1 MNFDKLQEQWNQENN
16 EVSLPQNLDK
26 IKEAHNPIDKVRR
39 NMKFDLISQ
48 AVLTV
53 LIGFVPYAKRNEWD
67 FQSISI
73 FALFYVLMVGFMLYY
88 TLKFYRFYK
97 QSYNLS
103 YDSRK
108 NLMWFAY
115 ELRLFIEL
123 YRALTFIMMFLGMAL
138 GLYFGI
144 DFHLIKKAIE
154 EYTPTNMRS
163 QIVKKGDKT
172 LVLDTYN
179 ANPSSMKVSLENF
192 NDFIGTKTIII
203 GDMLELGEE
212 SVTEHSQILELAK
225 SLSFDEIITVGP
237 HFKEVNVSGVAFLTT
252 QDLIHYL
259 TENEI
264 HSQNILL
271 KASRGIALEKA
282 LEFIK

>member
-1 MNFDKLQEQWNQENN
+1 MNFDELQEQWNQENN

-53 LIGFVPYAKRNEWD
+53 LIGFVPYIKRNEWD

-138 GLYFGI
+138 GLYFGMHFNTTGQDI
-144 DFHLIKKAIE
+144 FHLKDADFLKLF
-154 EYTPTNMRS
+154 
-163 QIVKKGDKT
+163 G
-172 LVLDTYN
+172 VLFF
-179 ANPSSMKVSLENF
+179 M
-192 NDFIGTKTIII
+192 
-203 GDMLELGEE
+203 
-212 SVTEHSQILELAK
+212 
-225 SLSFDEIITVGP
+225 
-237 HFKEVNVSGVAFLTT
+237 VAFL
-252 QDLIHYL
+252 LGLVVLFMEFVINHYYGKYYKK
-259 TENEI
+259 I
-264 HSQNILL
+264 KNILNQL
-271 KASRGIALEKA
+271 DE
-282 LEFIK
+282 E

>member
-53 LIGFVPYAKRNEWD
+53 LIGFVPYIKRNEWG

-138 GLYFGI
+138 GLYFGMHFNTSGQDI
-144 DFHLIKKAIE
+144 FHLKDADFLKLF
-154 EYTPTNMRS
+154 
-163 QIVKKGDKT
+163 G
-172 LVLDTYN
+172 VLFF
-179 ANPSSMKVSLENF
+179 M
-192 NDFIGTKTIII
+192 
-203 GDMLELGEE
+203 
-212 SVTEHSQILELAK
+212 
-225 SLSFDEIITVGP
+225 
-237 HFKEVNVSGVAFLTT
+237 VAFL
-252 QDLIHYL
+252 LGLVVLFMEFVINHYYGKYYKK
-259 TENEI
+259 I
-264 HSQNILL
+264 KNILNQL
-271 KASRGIALEKA
+271 DE
-282 LEFIK
+282 E

>member
-123 YRALTFIMMFLGMAL
+123 YRTLTFIMMFLGMAL
-138 GLYFGI
+138 GLYFGMHFNTTGQDI
-144 DFHLIKKAIE
+144 FHLKDADFLKLF
-154 EYTPTNMRS
+154 
-163 QIVKKGDKT
+163 G
-172 LVLDTYN
+172 VLFF
-179 ANPSSMKVSLENF
+179 M
-192 NDFIGTKTIII
+192 
-203 GDMLELGEE
+203 
-212 SVTEHSQILELAK
+212 
-225 SLSFDEIITVGP
+225 
-237 HFKEVNVSGVAFLTT
+237 VAFL
-252 QDLIHYL
+252 LALVVLFMEFVINHYYGKYYKK
-259 TENEI
+259 I
-264 HSQNILL
+264 KNILNQL
-271 KASRGIALEKA
+271 DE
-282 LEFIK
+282 E

>member
-1 MNFDKLQEQWNQENN
+1 MNFDKFQEQWNQENN

-53 LIGFVPYAKRNEWD
+53 LIGFVPYIKRNEWD

-138 GLYFGI
+138 GLYFGMHFNTTGQDI
-144 DFHLIKKAIE
+144 FHLKDADFLKLF
-154 EYTPTNMRS
+154 
-163 QIVKKGDKT
+163 G
-172 LVLDTYN
+172 VLFF
-179 ANPSSMKVSLENF
+179 M
-192 NDFIGTKTIII
+192 
-203 GDMLELGEE
+203 
-212 SVTEHSQILELAK
+212 
-225 SLSFDEIITVGP
+225 
-237 HFKEVNVSGVAFLTT
+237 VAFL
-252 QDLIHYL
+252 LGLVVLFMEFVINHYYGKYYKK
-259 TENEI
+259 I
-264 HSQNILL
+264 KNILNQL
-271 KASRGIALEKA
+271 DE
-282 LEFIK
+282 E

>member
-53 LIGFVPYAKRNEWD
+53 LIGFVPYIKRNEWD

-138 GLYFGI
+138 GLYFGMHFNTTSQDI
-144 DFHLIKKAIE
+144 FHLKDAGFLKLF
-154 EYTPTNMRS
+154 
-163 QIVKKGDKT
+163 G
-172 LVLDTYN
+172 VLFF
-179 ANPSSMKVSLENF
+179 M
-192 NDFIGTKTIII
+192 
-203 GDMLELGEE
+203 
-212 SVTEHSQILELAK
+212 
-225 SLSFDEIITVGP
+225 
-237 HFKEVNVSGVAFLTT
+237 VAFL
-252 QDLIHYL
+252 LGLVVLFMEFVINHYYGKYYKK
-259 TENEI
+259 I
-264 HSQNILL
+264 KNILNQL
-271 KASRGIALEKA
+271 DE
-282 LEFIK
+282 E

>member
-53 LIGFVPYAKRNEWD
+53 LIGFVPYIKRNEWD

-88 TLKFYRFYK
+88 TLKFHRFYK

-123 YRALTFIMMFLGMAL
+123 YRSLTFIMMFLGMAL
-138 GLYFGI
+138 GLYFGMHFNTTGQDI
-144 DFHLIKKAIE
+144 FYLKDADFLKLF
-154 EYTPTNMRS
+154 
-163 QIVKKGDKT
+163 G
-172 LVLDTYN
+172 VLFF
-179 ANPSSMKVSLENF
+179 M
-192 NDFIGTKTIII
+192 
-203 GDMLELGEE
+203 
-212 SVTEHSQILELAK
+212 
-225 SLSFDEIITVGP
+225 
-237 HFKEVNVSGVAFLTT
+237 VAFL
-252 QDLIHYL
+252 LGLVVLFMEFVINHYYGKYYKK
-259 TENEI
+259 I
-264 HSQNILL
+264 KNILNQL
-271 KASRGIALEKA
+271 DE
-282 LEFIK
+282 E

>member
-138 GLYFGI
+138 GLYFGMHFNTTGQDI
-144 DFHLIKKAIE
+144 FHLKDADFLKLF
-154 EYTPTNMRS
+154 
-163 QIVKKGDKT
+163 G
-172 LVLDTYN
+172 VLFF
-179 ANPSSMKVSLENF
+179 M
-192 NDFIGTKTIII
+192 
-203 GDMLELGEE
+203 
-212 SVTEHSQILELAK
+212 
-225 SLSFDEIITVGP
+225 
-237 HFKEVNVSGVAFLTT
+237 VAFL
-252 QDLIHYL
+252 LGLVVLFMEFVINHYYGKYYKK
-259 TENEI
+259 I
-264 HSQNILL
+264 KNILNQL
-271 KASRGIALEKA
+271 DE
-282 LEFIK
+282 E

>member
-1 MNFDKLQEQWNQENN
+1 
-16 EVSLPQNLDK
+16 
-26 IKEAHNPIDKVRR
+26 
-39 NMKFDLISQ
+39 
-48 AVLTV
+48 
-53 LIGFVPYAKRNEWD
+53 
-67 FQSISI
+67 
-73 FALFYVLMVGFMLYY
+73 
-88 TLKFYRFYK
+88 
-97 QSYNLS
+97 
-103 YDSRK
+103 
-108 NLMWFAY
+108 
-115 ELRLFIEL
+115 
-123 YRALTFIMMFLGMAL
+123 
-138 GLYFGI
+138 
-144 DFHLIKKAIE
+144 
-154 EYTPTNMRS
+154 MRS

-212 SVTEHSQILELAK
+212 SAAEHSQILELAK
-225 SLSFDEIITVGP
+225 SLGFDETITVGP
-237 HFKEVNVSGVAFLTT
+237 HFKEVNTSGVAFLTT
-252 QDLIHYL
+252 QDLIHFL

>member
-53 LIGFVPYAKRNEWD
+53 LIGFVPYIKRNEWD

-138 GLYFGI
+138 GLYFGMHFNTTGQDI
-144 DFHLIKKAIE
+144 FHLKDADFLKLF
-154 EYTPTNMRS
+154 
-163 QIVKKGDKT
+163 G
-172 LVLDTYN
+172 VLFF
-179 ANPSSMKVSLENF
+179 M
-192 NDFIGTKTIII
+192 
-203 GDMLELGEE
+203 
-212 SVTEHSQILELAK
+212 
-225 SLSFDEIITVGP
+225 
-237 HFKEVNVSGVAFLTT
+237 VAFL
-252 QDLIHYL
+252 LGLVVLFMELVINHYYGKYYKK
-259 TENEI
+259 I
-264 HSQNILL
+264 KNILNQL
-271 KASRGIALEKA
+271 DE
-282 LEFIK
+282 E

>member
-48 AVLTV
+48 AILTV
-53 LIGFVPYAKRNEWD
+53 LIGFVPYIKRNEWD

-138 GLYFGI
+138 GLYFGMHFNTTGQDI
-144 DFHLIKKAIE
+144 FHLKDADFLKLF
-154 EYTPTNMRS
+154 
-163 QIVKKGDKT
+163 G
-172 LVLDTYN
+172 VLFF
-179 ANPSSMKVSLENF
+179 M
-192 NDFIGTKTIII
+192 
-203 GDMLELGEE
+203 
-212 SVTEHSQILELAK
+212 
-225 SLSFDEIITVGP
+225 
-237 HFKEVNVSGVAFLTT
+237 VAFL
-252 QDLIHYL
+252 LGLVVLFMEFVINLYYGKYYKK
-259 TENEI
+259 I
-264 HSQNILL
+264 KNILNQL
-271 KASRGIALEKA
+271 DE
-282 LEFIK
+282 E